1 MKNLNA
7 KSAIG
12 IELALLSPTAFAAQI
27 EDVQNF
33 VGAAGF
39 VIFLVFTL
47 VVAVLVCFVR
57 WQDKRAAPLYRL
69 INQDKR
75 AAPLY
80 SPLNQDTRAA
90 PLYSPLNQDTRAA
103 PLHTLLDG
111 DATYSVESDALVVEC
126 VRKMTEKRIGALV
139 VMNGKKL
146 IGIFTERDALSRV
159 LAAGRDPRSTRV
171 FEVMTKDPYC
181 VSPEMTVG
189 AAMELVTKR
198 HLRHLPI
205 VDNGTVHAVLS
216 SRDLMH
222 WLTKDRRGEVRDLVE
237 LAA

>member
-1 MKNLNA
+1 MLYDR
-7 KSAIG
+7 SVIG
-12 IELALLSPTAFAAQI
+12 ISLALLSPAAFAAQL

-39 VIFLVFTL
+39 AIFLVFT
-47 VVAVLVCFVR
+47 VIVAVLVYFAR
-57 WQDKRAAPLYRL
+57 WRDKRAAPLYRL
-69 INQDKR
+69 ISQAKP
-75 AAPLY
+75 AVPLHR
-80 SPLNQDTRAA
+80 PLNQDERAV
-90 PLYSPLNQDTRAA
+90 
-103 PLHTLLDG
+103 PLHRLLDG
-111 DATYSVESDALVVEC
+111 DATCSVESDALVVEC
-126 VRKMTEKRIGALV
+126 VRKMTDRKIGALV

-146 IGIFTERDALSRV
+146 VGIFTERDALNKV

-198 HLRHLPI
+198 HFRHLPV
-205 VDNGTVHAVLS
+205 VDNGTVHAVVS

-222 WLTKDRRGEVRDLVE
+222 WLAKDRMGEVHDLVE

>member
-1 MKNLNA
+1 MRKLYDR
-7 KSAIG
+7 SVIG
-12 IELALLSPTAFAAQI
+12 IELAVLSPATFAAQL
-27 EDVQNF
+27 EDVQAF
-33 VGAAGF
+33 VGVAGF
-39 VIFLVFTL
+39 YALLLFAIVT
-47 VVAVLVCFVR
+47 AVLVYFMR
-57 WQDKRAAPLYRL
+57 WQNKRAAPLYRL

-75 AAPLY
+75 AAPSH
-80 SPLNQDTRAA
+80 SPLNQDK
-90 PLYSPLNQDTRAA
+90 RAA
-103 PLHTLLDG
+103 PLHRLLDG
-111 DATYSVESDALVVEC
+111 DTAYSVESDALVVEC
-126 VRKMTEKRIGALV
+126 VRKMTDMKIGALV

-146 IGIFTERDALSRV
+146 IGIFTERDALNKV

-198 HLRHLPI
+198 HFRHLPI
-205 VDNGTVHAVLS
+205 VENGTVHAVLS

-222 WLTKDRRGEVRDLVE
+222 WLAKDRMGEVRDLVE

>member
-1 MKNLNA
+1 MKILYDR
-7 KSAIG
+7 SVIG
-12 IELALLSPTAFAAQI
+12 IGLTLLSPATLAI
-27 EDVQNF
+27 PLEDVQTF

-39 VIFLVFTL
+39 YAFLLFTF
-47 VVAVLVCFVR
+47 VVAVWVCFMQR
-57 WQDKRAAPLYRL
+57 
-69 INQDKR
+69 QDKR

-80 SPLNQDTRAA
+80 SPLNQDK
-90 PLYSPLNQDTRAA
+90 RAA
-103 PLHTLLDG
+103 PLHRLLDG

-126 VRKMTEKRIGALV
+126 VRKMTDRKIGALV

-146 IGIFTERDALSRV
+146 IGIFTERDALIKV

-181 VSPEMTVG
+181 VSPEMTVR

-198 HLRHLPI
+198 HFRHLPV

-222 WLTKDRRGEVRDLVE
+222 WLARDRMGEVHDLLE

>member
-1 MKNLNA
+1 MKMLYDR
-7 KSAIG
+7 SVIG
-12 IELALLSPTAFAAQI
+12 IGLTLLSPATLAI
-27 EDVQNF
+27 PLEDVQTF

-39 VIFLVFTL
+39 YAFLLFTF
-47 VVAVLVCFVR
+47 VVAVLVCFMQR
-57 WQDKRAAPLYRL
+57 
-69 INQDKR
+69 QDKR

-80 SPLNQDTRAA
+80 SPLNQDK
-90 PLYSPLNQDTRAA
+90 RAA
-103 PLHTLLDG
+103 PLHRLLDG

-126 VRKMTEKRIGALV
+126 VRKMTDRKIGALV

-146 IGIFTERDALSRV
+146 IGIFTERDALNKV

-181 VSPEMTVG
+181 VSPEMTVR

-198 HLRHLPI
+198 HFRHLPV

-216 SRDLMH
+216 SRDLMY
-222 WLTKDRRGEVRDLVE
+222 WLARDRMGEVHDLLE

>member
-1 MKNLNA
+1 MRNLNA

-12 IELALLSPTAFAAQI
+12 IELALLSPTAFAAQL

-39 VIFLVFTL
+39 YAFLLFTF
-47 VVAVLVCFVR
+47 VAAVLVCFMQR
-57 WQDKRAAPLYRL
+57 QDKRAAPLYRL

-75 AAPLY
+75 AAPSY
-80 SPLNQDTRAA
+80 SPLNQDK
-90 PLYSPLNQDTRAA
+90 RAA
-103 PLHTLLDG
+103 PLHRLLDG

-126 VRKMTEKRIGALV
+126 VRKMTDRKIGALV
-139 VMNGKKL
+139 VMNGKEL
-146 IGIFTERDALSRV
+146 IGIFTERDALNKV

-189 AAMELVTKR
+189 AAMGLVTKR
-198 HLRHLPI
+198 HFRHLPI

-222 WLTKDRRGEVRDLVE
+222 WLAKDRMGEVRDL
-237 LAA
+237 